1 VTKVMRLGLG
11 DRVCVDTCSML
22 DHGEGMLVGNSAAGM
37 FLINAETHESEYVA
51 SRPFRVN
58 AGAVHGYT
66 LLPDGTTKYLGE
78 LQAGDEV
85 MVVDSEGCAK
95 TAVVGRIKIERRPL
109 LLIEAKAE
117 GKYYTTMVQNAETIR
132 LVSGGKSISVADLQV
147 GNRVTLRLETGGR
160 HFGSPVKET
169 IREK

>member
-1 VTKVMRLGLG
+1 
-11 DRVCVDTCSML
+11 
-22 DHGEGMLVGNSAAGM
+22 M
-37 FLINAETHESEYVA
+37 FLINAETHESEYVS

-66 LLPDGTTKYLGE
+66 LLPDGSTKYLGE

-85 MVVDSEGCAK
+85 LVVDSKGLAK

-109 LLIEAKAE
+109 LLIEAKSN
-117 GKYYTTMVQNAETIR
+117 GKLFTTIVQNAETIR
-132 LVSGGKSISVADLQV
+132 LVSRDKTISVTDLRP
-147 GNRVTLRLETGGR
+147 GNKVALRLETGGR